1 MYVNTRSDVS
11 VFVPLG
17 RREDIG
23 MIELPEQW
31 LADIEAQLS
40 KALETLDAHSEPLI
54 AAHVAA
60 ALECVQSRLRRGEPS
75 SD

>member
-1 MYVNTRSDVS
+1 MYINTRSDLS
-11 VFVPLG
+11 VFVPLV

-31 LADIEAQLS
+31 LTDIEIQLS
-40 KALETLDAHSEPLI
+40 KALETLDTHSEPLI

-60 ALECVQSRLRRGEPS
+60 ALECAQSRLRKGEPS